1 MNFYKILIYIIA
13 STVIFGC
20 NDSDIIGLELP
31 NAASFN
37 INNDSTINFNIQT
50 TSEDSLRSDEAAYLL
65 LGQILDPVFG
75 DNKASF
81 CNQILLPYNNITQI
95 DGWVVDSVVLK
106 YNITDFYGDLN
117 ENNDLQISVY
127 ELKENILKENQYY
140 SNFSP
145 EFESANIINDF
156 SISEGDSTNS
166 SLLKIYLNNDF
177 GEKIMNETGNS
188 TMIDNTSFTDFFNGF
203 YIEAISNNTIL
214 YLNPLNDNSRL
225 SIYYH
230 INGGEDSLSLEFEV
244 GGDAARINLFNE
256 KNISP
261 NISGESYIQ
270 SMAGFKNKIEF
281 LNLEDLKDK
290 FKGKAINQATIRFV
304 PIIDENYD
312 SHKKLYLVREKND
325 SSIVFLTDY
334 TIEGE
339 SHFGGTLNVDDY
351 YSFNIT
357 RYFVQLINNEEY
369 TEILY
374 LLPSGGA
381 VNANRTILDNSKINI
396 NVIYTEN

>member
-1 MNFYKILIYIIA
+1 MNFYKTLIYIIA
-13 STVIFGC
+13 STVILGC

-50 TSEDSLRSDEAAYLL
+50 ISEDSLRSDEAAYLL

-81 CNQILLPYNNITQI
+81 CNQILLPYNNINQI

-117 ENNDLQISVY
+117 ENNDMQISVY
-127 ELKENILKENQYY
+127 ELKENILKEDQYY

-145 EFESANIINDF
+145 EFESVNIINDF
-156 SISEGDSTNS
+156 SISEGDSTS
-166 SLLKIYLNNDF
+166 SSRLKIYLNNDF

-230 INGGEDSLSLEFEV
+230 IDGGEDSLSLEFEV

-261 NISGESYIQ
+261 NIIGESYIQ